1 MEIKKLAQ
9 EVFEIEAK
17 EIANLSHR
25 LTDDFEKSINA
36 ILESSG
42 KLIVSG
48 MGKSGIIGKKIAAT
62 LASTGTP
69 SFFLHPGEAYH
80 GDLGMIEE
88 NDILLL
94 ISNSGETDEVLKL
107 IPFLKHQKNCT
118 ISMSSNDDSTL
129 AKNTNY
135 HLNIA
140 VEKEACPLFLAPT
153 SSTTATLV
161 MGDALAVTLMKL
173 RDSKEENFAKFHPG
187 GSLGRRLLT
196 TVGDVMKKHELPITN
211 SNATIKEVIQRIT
224 EGKLGLVVVTD
235 ENGINGVIT
244 DGDIRRA
251 MEYKEKEFFGLLAKN
266 LMSLHPKVIDE
277 SEKLITA
284 STIMSENK
292 INSLLVVNAMND
304 FVGVVQMYDLGV

>member
-88 NDILLL
+88 NDIVLL

-118 ISMSSNDDSTL
+118 ISMSGNDNSTL

-173 RDSKEENFAKFHPG
+173 RDFKEENFAKFHPG

-251 MEYKEKEFFGLLAKN
+251 MESKEKEFFGLLAKN

>member
-88 NDILLL
+88 NDIVLL

-118 ISMSSNDDSTL
+118 ISMSGNNDSTL

-173 RDSKEENFAKFHPG
+173 RDFKEENFAKFHPG

-235 ENGINGVIT
+235 ENRINGVIT
-244 DGDIRRA
+244 DGDIRRT
-251 MEYKEKEFFGLLAKN
+251 MESKEKEFFGLLAKD
-266 LMSLHPKVIDE
+266 LMSLNPKVIDE

-284 STIMSENK
+284 SAIMSENK

-304 FVGVVQMYDLGV
+304 FVGVVQMYDLGL

>member
-88 NDILLL
+88 NDIVLL

-118 ISMSSNDDSTL
+118 ISMSGNNDSTL

-173 RDSKEENFAKFHPG
+173 RDFKEENFAKFHPG

-211 SNATIKEVIQRIT
+211 SYATIKEVIQRIT

-235 ENGINGVIT
+235 KNGINGVIT

-251 MEYKEKEFFGLLAKN
+251 MESREKEFFGLLAKD
-266 LMSLHPKVIDE
+266 LMSLHPKLIDE